1 MADKEDL
8 TEDEIEGLIFKTV
21 KGVWVA
27 FFDSGDR
34 VLRCKVDYCPWCGK
48 ALKASDTGHTH

>member
-21 KGVWVA
+21 KGEWVA

-48 ALKASDTGHTH
+48 ALKATGHTH